1 MDRLWQGDTGP
12 PIGSSPDWPGPL
24 PGRKL
29 LGERSDEGGL
39 RHVRHTWPPDEG
51 GLRHV
56 RRTRP
61 PARRA
66 RFRGRSRPGER
77 DFRRLWAGDAVS
89 QLGSQ
94 ITLFA
99 LPYTAV
105 SVLHAPG
112 DQLGLLQALYTL
124 PFLLVP
130 LPAGLWLD
138 HRPLRGVLITVNIV
152 CALLVLSVPLAAAA
166 GTLRLAQLHLV
177 AALGG
182 AATVTS
188 EIAMF
193 ALLPKLVTAER
204 LASANSRL
212 NAGLAVAVT
221 SGPGIAVW
229 LTTRF
234 GAPDALLADCLTYLF
249 CAAALGRITH
259 RQRSRPIPR
268 PGGRL
273 RGELT
278 AGLRVVLGY
287 PPLRRI
293 AVHAALFNA
302 CAQAVN
308 VALVVHLVRDQRLG
322 GLYGLVLVGGGL
334 GGTAGTLLAPQ
345 LIRRLGHGRA
355 ALTAAAVAAPA
366 FWLVPA
372 AAGSRATVVAL
383 CSAGLFAGSA
393 GAGAL
398 SVVSTTVRHL
408 ASPPALH
415 ARVSAAFR
423 LVTFAL
429 VPVGALTGG
438 LLVDGVGARAT
449 LWAAPAVMV
458 AALLPLLTLPVRTLH
473 HVERQDHR
481 AEPGLVAPG

>member
-1 MDRLWQGDTGP
+1 MPHATVRKVMDRLCQGGTGP
-12 PIGSSPDWPGPL
+12 PIGSSPDWSGP
-24 PGRKL
+24 PPEPKL
-29 LGERSDEGGL
+29 HGDR
-39 RHVRHTWPPDEG
+39 PDEG
-51 GLRHV
+51 GCVTVRHTRLRPER
-56 RRTRP
+56 RRTP
-61 PARRA
+61 T
-66 RFRGRSRPGER
+66 GER

-112 DQLGLLQALYTL
+112 GQLGLLQALYTL

-130 LPAGLWLD
+130 LPVGLWLD
-138 HRPLRGVLITVNIV
+138 HRPLRGVLIAVHLC
-152 CALLVLSVPLAAAA
+152 CALLVLSVPLASAA
-166 GTLRLAQLHLV
+166 GTLGLAQLHLV

-182 AATVTS
+182 AATVTA

-193 ALLPKLVTAER
+193 ALLPRLVAADR
-204 LASANSRL
+204 LAWANSRL

-221 SGPGIAVW
+221 AGPGLAVW
-229 LTTRF
+229 LTTLL
-234 GAPDALLADCLTYLF
+234 GAPNALLADCLTYLF
-249 CAAALGRITH
+249 CAGALGRITH
-259 RQRSRPIPR
+259 RQPSRPVR
-268 PGGRL
+268 RAGGRL
-273 RGELT
+273 RPELT

-287 PPLRRI
+287 APLRRI

-308 VALVVHLVRDQRLG
+308 VALVVHLVRDQHLG
-322 GLYGLVLVGGGL
+322 GLYGVVLVCGGL
-334 GGTAGTLLAPQ
+334 GGTAGALLAPP

-355 ALTAAAVAAPA
+355 ALAAATVAAPA

-372 AAGSRATVVAL
+372 ADGTRATVLAVS
-383 CSAGLFAGSA
+383 SAGLCAGSA

-398 SVVSTTVRHL
+398 GVVSTTVRHL

-423 LVTFAL
+423 LVSFAL
-429 VPVGALTGG
+429 VPVGALAGG
-438 LLVDGVGARAT
+438 LLVDGLGARAT
-449 LWAAPAVMV
+449 LWAAPAAMMI
-458 AALLPLLTLPVRTLH
+458 ALLPLLTRPVRALH
-473 HVERQDHR
+473 HVERQDRR
-481 AEPGLVAPG
+481 AQHGLPGPGVTASRPPG